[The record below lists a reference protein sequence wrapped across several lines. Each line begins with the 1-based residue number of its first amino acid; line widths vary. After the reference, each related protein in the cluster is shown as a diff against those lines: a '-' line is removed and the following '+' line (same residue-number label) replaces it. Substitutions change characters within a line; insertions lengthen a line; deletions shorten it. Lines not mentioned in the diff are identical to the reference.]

1 MDSVLQGSSLAP
13 VLQTTKMSELE
24 KIMVSGLINS
34 GLIQIYIRQA
44 NYTLLY
50 FAEDD
55 IDNILQ
61 QLNAFYDNMKF
72 AIDKFTDSN
81 VNFLIIKIDFGETDL
96 FYRI

>member
-13 VLQTTKMSELE
+13 VLQITKMSELE

-50 FAEDD
+50 FEEDD

>member
-13 VLQTTKMSELE
+13 VLQITKMSELE

-50 FAEDD
+50 FEEDD

-81 VNFLIIKIDFGETDL
+81 VNFLIIKIDSGETDL

>member
-1 MDSVLQGSSLAP
+1 
-13 VLQTTKMSELE
+13 MSELE

-44 NYTLLY
+44 NYALLY
-50 FAEDD
+50 FEEDD

-81 VNFLIIKIDFGETDL
+81 VNFLIIKIDPGETDL

>member
-50 FAEDD
+50 FEEDD

-81 VNFLIIKIDFGETDL
+81 VNFLIIKIDPGETDL
-96 FYRI
+96 FCRI

>member
-1 MDSVLQGSSLAP
+1 
-13 VLQTTKMSELE
+13 MSELE

-34 GLIQIYIRQA
+34 GLIQIYIRYA

-50 FAEDD
+50 FEEDD

-81 VNFLIIKIDFGETDL
+81 VNFLIIKIDPSETDL

>member
-13 VLQTTKMSELE
+13 VLQITKMSELE

-50 FAEDD
+50 FEEDD

-81 VNFLIIKIDFGETDL
+81 VNFLIIKIDPGETDL

>member
-13 VLQTTKMSELE
+13 VLQITKMSELE

-50 FAEDD
+50 FEEDD

-81 VNFLIIKIDFGETDL
+81 VNFMIIKIDSGETDL